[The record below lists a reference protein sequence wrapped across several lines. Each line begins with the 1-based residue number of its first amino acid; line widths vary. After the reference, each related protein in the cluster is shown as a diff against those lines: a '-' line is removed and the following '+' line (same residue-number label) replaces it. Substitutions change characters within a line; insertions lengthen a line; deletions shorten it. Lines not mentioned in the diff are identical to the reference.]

1 MGLFYVYEH
10 WRPDRDEC
18 FYVGKGKGGRAADM
32 RRGRNRH
39 HKAIQAKLS
48 RLGMC
53 VEVRLVAEGL
63 LEEES
68 FDLERARI
76 AFWRTAGVDLANLTD
91 GGEGPSGHKH
101 TEEHKRK
108 IGESSRGR
116 TLSPEARAKIGA
128 ANTGRNVGRRFKKSA
143 DAVERTRQAHLG
155 KPKSEETRRKISETK
170 KADPT
175 LKGRKMPRDGVERAR
190 QANLG
195 KKRSEETRAKMR
207 KPKSEEHKKRLS
219 EVNLGK
225 THSEETRRL
234 LSEKA
239 KADWARRK
247 AQFQVMEK

>member
-1 MGLFYVYEH
+1 MGRFYVYEH

-18 FYVGKGKGGRAADM
+18 FYVGKGKGGRAAGM

-48 RLGMC
+48 LLGMC

-63 LEEES
+63 QEEDS
-68 FDLERARI
+68 FSLERERI
-76 AFWRTAGVDLANLTD
+76 AFWRAAGVDLANLTD
-91 GGEGPSGHKH
+91 GGEGPSGHVH

-108 IGESSRGR
+108 IAESSRGR
-116 TLSPEARAKIGA
+116 TMSPEARAKIGA

-143 DAVERTRQAHLG
+143 EAVERTRQAHLG

-195 KKRSEETRAKMR
+195 KVRSEETRAKMR
-207 KPKSEEHKKRLS
+207 KPKSDEHKKRLS
-219 EVNLGK
+219 EANMGK
-225 THSEETRRL
+225 MHSDETRKL

-247 AQFQVMEK
+247 AQFKVMEK